1 MSILYR
7 SENSLKYKKDGE
19 NYLEKMIL
27 VDSELGLTFE
37 YTKKNGE
44 NDFYKIE
51 TKLPKD
57 GIYKVTEIINEK
69 SEIMDINYEELLKLL
84 KINKKLKFVNDYIK
98 NERKKYIKVSKSARQ
113 KKKSKK

>member
-1 MSILYR
+1 MGNIIMSVIYR

-37 YTKKNGE
+37 YTKKDGS

-57 GIYKVTEIINEK
+57 GIYKVTEVINDKTEV
-69 SEIMDINYEELLKLL
+69 MDISYDELLKLL

-98 NERKKYIKVSKSARQ
+98 NDRKKYVKVNKSARQ
-113 KKKSKK
+113 